1 MFFSIRQK
9 EDYEHKKRLQN
20 GKKEKKNR
28 EDFNYVSKG
37 MIKLDLD
44 MYLLRIDIFLT
55 FWVKY
60 FLINPIKDPK
70 PDRKREKWKISH
82 FPLYAFLY

>member
-55 FWVKY
+55 F
-60 FLINPIKDPK
+60 
-70 PDRKREKWKISH
+70 
-82 FPLYAFLY
+82 